1 LIDQLLY
8 EELFT
13 MKKLVIAAG
22 LMTAVVLVSGCRST
36 NVAGVTRSQEEQ
48 NWEQMI
54 RRNYPGYRAPR
65 AAAPANFDNTE
76 TRTSSVREPL
86 RPEPAPEP
94 AAVPEAMPENKTE
107 TPAMDIPEAPQAA
120 PAADAPAEPKADVPA
135 EAKADTPAETKTA
148 AVEVPQAEPKA
159 DAPAVQPPD
168 PTSGTVYVVKSGDTL
183 GKIAQKHYGKAAYS
197 NLIFKANSD
206 ILKNPN
212 QLRPGMKLI
221 IPTL

>member
-1 LIDQLLY
+1 
-8 EELFT
+8 
-13 MKKLVIAAG
+13 MKKLVVAAG
-22 LMTAVVLVSGCRST
+22 LTTAVVLVSGCRST

-65 AAAPANFDNTE
+65 AAAPADFDNTE
-76 TRTSSVREPL
+76 ERTSTVREPL

-94 AAVPEAMPENKTE
+94 ASLPEPMPENKSDAPATE
-107 TPAMDIPEAPQAA
+107 IPEAPQAD
-120 PAADAPAEPKADVPA
+120 P
-135 EAKADTPAETKTA
+135 KADTPAKPEVDTPAEPKTDTPA
-148 AVEVPQAEPKA
+148 ENQTGAVEVPQAEPKA
-159 DAPAVQPPD
+159 DTPAVQPPD

>member
-1 LIDQLLY
+1 
-8 EELFT
+8 
-13 MKKLVIAAG
+13 MKKLVVAAG
-22 LMTAVVLVSGCRST
+22 LMSAVVLVSGCRST

-65 AAAPANFDNTE
+65 AAAPADFNNTE
-76 TRTSSVREPL
+76 ERTSAVITPL
-86 RPEPAPEP
+86 RPEAAPEPAATPAPEALPEVKNDAPAVVPEAPKADAP
-94 AAVPEAMPENKTE
+94 AAVPEA
-107 TPAMDIPEAPQAA
+107 
-120 PAADAPAEPKADVPA
+120 
-135 EAKADTPAETKTA
+135 
-148 AVEVPQAEPKA
+148 PKA
-159 DAPAVQPPD
+159 DAPAAVPEAPKAGEKAEVKVEAPKSDAPAAPAAAVQPPD
-168 PTSGTVYVVKSGDTL
+168 PTSGKVYVVKSGDTL
-183 GKIAQKHYGKAAYS
+183 GGIAQKTYGKAAYS

>member
-1 LIDQLLY
+1 
-8 EELFT
+8 
-13 MKKLVIAAG
+13 MKKLVVAAG
-22 LMTAVVLVSGCRST
+22 LMSAVVLVSGCRST

-65 AAAPANFDNTE
+65 AAAPADFDNTE
-76 TRTSSVREPL
+76 ERTSAVITPL
-86 RPEPAPEP
+86 RPEAAPEPAATPAPEALPEVKNDAPAVVPEAPKADAP
-94 AAVPEAMPENKTE
+94 AAVPEAPKAGEKAE
-107 TPAMDIPEAPQAA
+107 VKVEAPKSDAPAA
-120 PAADAPAEPKADVPA
+120 PAA
-135 EAKADTPAETKTA
+135 
-148 AVEVPQAEPKA
+148 
-159 DAPAVQPPD
+159 AVQPPD
-168 PTSGTVYVVKSGDTL
+168 PTSGKVYVVKSGDTL
-183 GKIAQKHYGKAAYS
+183 GGIAQKTYGKAAYS

>member
-1 LIDQLLY
+1 
-8 EELFT
+8 
-13 MKKLVIAAG
+13 MKKLVVAAG
-22 LMTAVVLVSGCRST
+22 LMSAVVLVSGCRST

-65 AAAPANFDNTE
+65 AAAPADFNNTE
-76 TRTSSVREPL
+76 ERTSAVITPL
-86 RPEPAPEP
+86 RPEAAPEPAATPAPEALPEVKNDAPAVVPEAPKADAP
-94 AAVPEAMPENKTE
+94 AAVPEAPKAGEKAE
-107 TPAMDIPEAPQAA
+107 VKVEAPKSDAPAA
-120 PAADAPAEPKADVPA
+120 PAA
-135 EAKADTPAETKTA
+135 
-148 AVEVPQAEPKA
+148 
-159 DAPAVQPPD
+159 AVQPPD
-168 PTSGTVYVVKSGDTL
+168 PTSGKVYVVKSGDTL
-183 GKIAQKHYGKAAYS
+183 GGIAQKTYGKAAYS

>member
-1 LIDQLLY
+1 
-8 EELFT
+8 
-13 MKKLVIAAG
+13 MKKLVVAAG
-22 LMTAVVLVSGCRST
+22 LMSAVVLVSGCRST

-65 AAAPANFDNTE
+65 AAAPADFDNTE
-76 TRTSSVREPL
+76 ERTSAVITPL
-86 RPEPAPEP
+86 RPEAAPEPAATPAPEALPEVKNDAPAVVPEAPKADAP
-94 AAVPEAMPENKTE
+94 AAVPEAPKAGEKAE
-107 TPAMDIPEAPQAA
+107 VKVEAPNSDAPAA
-120 PAADAPAEPKADVPA
+120 PAA
-135 EAKADTPAETKTA
+135 
-148 AVEVPQAEPKA
+148 
-159 DAPAVQPPD
+159 AVQPPD
-168 PTSGTVYVVKSGDTL
+168 PTSGKVYVVKSGDTL
-183 GKIAQKHYGKAAYS
+183 GGIAQKTYGKAAYS

>member
-1 LIDQLLY
+1 
-8 EELFT
+8 
-13 MKKLVIAAG
+13 MKKLVVAAG
-22 LMTAVVLVSGCRST
+22 LMSAVVLVSGCRST

-65 AAAPANFDNTE
+65 AAAPADFDNTE
-76 TRTSSVREPL
+76 ERTSAVITPL
-86 RPEPAPEP
+86 RPEAAPEPAATPAPEALPEVKNDAPAVVPEAPKADAP
-94 AAVPEAMPENKTE
+94 AAVPEAPKAGEKAE
-107 TPAMDIPEAPQAA
+107 VKVEAPKSDAPAA
-120 PAADAPAEPKADVPA
+120 PAA
-135 EAKADTPAETKTA
+135 
-148 AVEVPQAEPKA
+148 
-159 DAPAVQPPD
+159 AVQPPD
-168 PTSGTVYVVKSGDTL
+168 PTSGKVYVVKAGDTL
-183 GKIAQKHYGKAAYS
+183 GGIAQKTYGKAAYS

>member
-1 LIDQLLY
+1 
-8 EELFT
+8 
-13 MKKLVIAAG
+13 MKKLVVAAG
-22 LMTAVVLVSGCRST
+22 LMSAVVLVSGCRST

-65 AAAPANFDNTE
+65 SAAPADFNNTE
-76 TRTSSVREPL
+76 ERTSVVITPL
-86 RPEPAPEP
+86 RPEAAPEPAATPAPEALPEVKNDAPAVVPEAPKADAP
-94 AAVPEAMPENKTE
+94 AAVPEAPKAGEKAE
-107 TPAMDIPEAPQAA
+107 VKVEAPKSDAPAA
-120 PAADAPAEPKADVPA
+120 PAA
-135 EAKADTPAETKTA
+135 
-148 AVEVPQAEPKA
+148 
-159 DAPAVQPPD
+159 AVQPPD
-168 PTSGTVYVVKSGDTL
+168 PTSGKVYVVKSGDTL
-183 GKIAQKHYGKAAYS
+183 GGIAQKTYGKAAYS